1 MSEASRKT
9 RLAIASGSPED
20 VDTILRYEGLRCH
33 LADVPP
39 EAVKELQI
47 DIIPEYSASES
58 EATANTHNQLRYRV
72 EFIRE
77 LAPLRLDP
85 EDP

>member
-1 MSEASRKT
+1 VSPRSSSEAWET
-9 RLAIASGSPED
+9 RRALVSGSPEV
-20 VDTILRYEGLRCH
+20 VDTILRYEGLRSV

-47 DIIPEYSASES
+47 DIIPEYSACSK
-58 EATANTHNQLRYRV
+58 ANKHNQLRYRV

-77 LAPLRLDP
+77 LR
-85 EDP
+85 